1 MLLYDFLIA
10 SESKQ
15 LVHEQLFDIP
25 QAMEAMLEEQASM
38 CQEILQMEEQ
48 ESSSGDRS
56 GQKWPLL
63 TLARLKEVQ
72 QQLSSSSDSEC
83 SEAQQIYRTLIEID
97 PFRRGY
103 YVDAMHGKVAQ
114 VTRSLNSPVG
124 ASL

>member
-1 MLLYDFLIA
+1 
-10 SESKQ
+10 
-15 LVHEQLFDIP
+15 
-25 QAMEAMLEEQASM
+25 MEAMLEEQASM

-48 ESSSGDRS
+48 ESSSGDKS

-72 QQLSSSSDSEC
+72 QQLSGSSDSEC
-83 SEAQQIYRTLIEID
+83 SEAQQIYHTLIEID
-97 PFRRGY
+97 PFRKGY